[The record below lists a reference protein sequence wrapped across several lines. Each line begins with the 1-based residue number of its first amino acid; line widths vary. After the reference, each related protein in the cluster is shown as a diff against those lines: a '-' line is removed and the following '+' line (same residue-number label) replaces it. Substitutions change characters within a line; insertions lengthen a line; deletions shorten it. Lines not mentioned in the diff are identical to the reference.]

1 MSSDGPADRAADP
14 ADDGPPVAEE
24 LVVVRRDDLQE
35 FHLLAGDEVVSVLG
49 FEQRGTTVVL
59 SHTATPEPL
68 RHRGYAGALV
78 GRALAQLDQ
87 DGSRVVVRCPF
98 VRWWQS
104 AAAAG
109 R

>member
-1 MSSDGPADRAADP
+1 VSNDGPADPAADP
-14 ADDGPPVAEE
+14 AADGPPVAEE
-24 LVVVRRDDLQE
+24 LLVVRRDDLQE

-49 FEQRGTTVVL
+49 FGQRGTTVVL

-68 RHRGYAGALV
+68 RHRGYASALV
-78 GRALAQLDQ
+78 ERALAQLDA

-98 VRWWQS
+98 VRWWQG